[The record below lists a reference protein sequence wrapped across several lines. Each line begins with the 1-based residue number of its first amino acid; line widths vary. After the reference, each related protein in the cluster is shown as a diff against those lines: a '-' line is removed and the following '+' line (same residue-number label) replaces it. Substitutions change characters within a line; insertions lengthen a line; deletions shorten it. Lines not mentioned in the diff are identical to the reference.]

1 MNTITADDVLRQS
14 LNGIESLTEIRDLQG
29 RIIGYFSPVVESSVA
44 AVYSLAAANFNVRE
58 MQHRKQSG
66 EPGQNAID

>member
-1 MNTITADDVLRQS
+1 MNAITADDVLRQS
-14 LNGIESLTEIRDLQG
+14 LHGLESLTEIRDSQG
-29 RIIGYFSPVVESSVA
+29 RIVGYFSPVVESSIA
-44 AVYSLAAANFNVRE
+44 EVYSLEVANFNVRE